1 MKIVILDGQA
11 VNPGDLSWD
20 CFNQFGTVTVY
31 QNTANEADVIT
42 RIADNEIVLVNKA
55 PITAAVL
62 EACPAV
68 RLICVVATGYNI
80 VDCKAA
86 RAKGI
91 PICNVPSY
99 GTNAV
104 AQFTIALLLEIC
116 HRISYHDALVHE
128 GEWGKCGSFCFWR
141 TPQMELAGKTLGIIG
156 FGRIGK
162 AVARI
167 ARALGMKVLA
177 HSRSENSEGKKLA
190 EYVALENLLSEADI
204 ISLHCPLFPETEK
217 MINRDTIYRMKN
229 GVILLNTSRG
239 GLLDESAVAEALRS
253 GKIRAAAVDVVSHEP
268 IAESNPLLTAP
279 NCIITPHMAWAPIES
294 RRRLVDCVMENI
306 LCFLEGNPQNVVN

>member
-20 CFNQFGTVTVY
+20 CFDQFGTVTVY
-31 QNTANEADVIT
+31 QNTTNEADVIT

-62 EACPAV
+62 EACPAI
-68 RLICVVATGYNI
+68 RLICVVATGYNV
-80 VDCKAA
+80 VDCQSA

-91 PICNVPSY
+91 PVCNVPSY
-99 GTNAV
+99 GTDAV

-167 ARALGMKVLA
+167 ARPLGMKVLA
-177 HSRSENSEGKKLA
+177 HSRSENPESKELA
-190 EYVALENLLSEADI
+190 EHVTLEKLLSEADI

-217 MINRDTIYRMKN
+217 MINRDTISRMKD

-239 GLLDESAVAEALRS
+239 GLLDESAVAEALHSR
-253 GKIRAAAVDVVSHEP
+253 KIRAAAVDVVSQEP

-294 RRRLVDCVMENI
+294 RRRLVDNVMDNI
-306 LCFLEGNPQNVVN
+306 RRFLEGNPQNVVN

>member
-20 CFNQFGTVTVY
+20 RFNQFGTVTVY

-62 EACPAV
+62 EACPAI
-68 RLICVVATGYNI
+68 RLICVVATGYNV
-80 VDCKAA
+80 VDCQAA

-91 PICNVPSY
+91 PVCNVPSY
-99 GTNAV
+99 GTDAV

-156 FGRIGK
+156 FGKIGR

-167 ARALGMKVLA
+167 AGALGMKVLA
-177 HSRSENSEGKKLA
+177 HSRSESPEGMELA
-190 EYVALENLLSEADI
+190 QYVALENLLSEADI

-217 MINRDTIYRMKN
+217 MINRDTISRMKD
-229 GVILLNTSRG
+229 GAILLNTSRG
-239 GLLDESAVAEALRS
+239 GLLDESAVAEALHS
-253 GKIRAAAVDVVSHEP
+253 GKIRAAAVDVVSQEP
-268 IAESNPLLTAP
+268 IAESNSLLTAP

-306 LCFLEGNPQNVVN
+306 LCFLEDNPQNVVN

>member
-20 CFNQFGTVTVY
+20 RFNQFGTVTVY

-68 RLICVVATGYNI
+68 RLICVVATGYNV

-91 PICNVPSY
+91 PVCNVPSY
-99 GTNAV
+99 GTDAV

-156 FGRIGK
+156 FGRIGR

-167 ARALGMKVLA
+167 GRALGMKVLA
-177 HSRSENSEGKKLA
+177 HSRSENSEGEKLA
-190 EYVALENLLSEADI
+190 EYVTLEKLLSEADI

-217 MINRDTIYRMKN
+217 IINRDTISRMKD

-239 GLLDESAVAEALRS
+239 GLLDESAVAEALHS
-253 GKIRAAAVDVVSHEP
+253 GKIRAAAVDVVSQEP
-268 IAESNPLLTAP
+268 IVESNPLLTAP
-279 NCIITPHMAWAPIES
+279 NCIVTPHMAWAPIES
-294 RRRLVDCVMENI
+294 RRRLVDCVIENI
-306 LCFLEGNPQNVVN
+306 RCFLEGSPQNVVN